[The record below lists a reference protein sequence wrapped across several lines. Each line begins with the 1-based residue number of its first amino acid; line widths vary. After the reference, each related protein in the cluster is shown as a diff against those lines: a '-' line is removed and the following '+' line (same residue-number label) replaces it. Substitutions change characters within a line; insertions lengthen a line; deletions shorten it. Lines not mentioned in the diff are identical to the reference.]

1 MFCLLPVSSAFVS
14 VSIAKLRVLI
24 GVPNISKS
32 VAQVFVKTVWL
43 DRSYLYIPRQ
53 QFQLPILIT
62 ILITS

>member
-1 MFCLLPVSSAFVS
+1 MLPVFSAFIS

-24 GVPNISKS
+24 GVLNISKS
-32 VAQVFVKTVWL
+32 VVQVFVKTVWL